1 MKRFQEQKK
10 SLRGFSYS
18 KNMVK
23 AFHYTY
29 SIKLSINLS
38 FQKSVIRLS
47 VSGWPCSRILV
58 ETKVNLWF
66 TKLSQS
72 ILMMVCIFLH
82 THQRPTQLAK
92 NIKKCVFI
100 NYHDLTKVSLIN
112 DFCCLAICTIHNK

>member
-1 MKRFQEQKK
+1 MSPPPLHSSEIRALSSTNSNFALSNKK

-18 KNMVK
+18 KNMVE

-92 NIKKCVFI
+92 NIKKMCF
-100 NYHDLTKVSLIN
+100 YKLP
-112 DFCCLAICTIHNK
+112 

>member
-10 SLRGFSYS
+10 SLRDFSYS
-18 KNMVK
+18 KNMVE

-38 FQKSVIRLS
+38 FQNSVIRLS

-72 ILMMVCIFLH
+72 ILMMVCIFFAH
-82 THQRPTQLAK
+82 THTPTS
-92 NIKKCVFI
+92 NSTGKKHKKMCF
-100 NYHDLTKVSLIN
+100 YKLP
-112 DFCCLAICTIHNK
+112 